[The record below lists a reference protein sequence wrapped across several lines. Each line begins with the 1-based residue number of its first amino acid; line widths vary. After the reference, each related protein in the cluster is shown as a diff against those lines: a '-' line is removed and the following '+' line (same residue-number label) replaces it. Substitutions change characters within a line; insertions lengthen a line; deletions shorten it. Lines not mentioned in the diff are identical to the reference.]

1 MDAIRGRRADEAMAI
16 LKFVPNFAAAA
27 ISKVLKSAISN
38 ADNNHGMNT
47 DNLKLVE
54 ARVDEGPRIKRVR
67 ARAQGRAYRILKRM
81 CHISVVVEEVAPK
94 IKPIRKKATPSTPSA
109 APKVKA
115 VAQPSTAKPA
125 EKKRQKAAPAVAI
138 APAAES
144 VAPAPSAK
152 PEAVPTEES
161 TAAATPDQVEQP
173 DGKPA
178 TAAEP
183 GTGVESAAAEPEKT
197 E

>member
-27 ISKVLKSAISN
+27 INKVLKSAISN

-67 ARAQGRAYRILKRM
+67 ARAQGRAYRILKRT
-81 CHISVVVEEVAPK
+81 CHLSVVVEEVAPK
-94 IKPIRKKATPSTPSA
+94 IKPIRKKAAANAPAA
-109 APKVKA
+109 APKAKA
-115 VAQPSTAKPA
+115 TAKPTVA
-125 EKKRQKAAPAVAI
+125 KPVQKKRAAAK
-138 APAAES
+138 
-144 VAPAPSAK
+144 PAPEIVAD
-152 PEAVPTEES
+152 APTAQAEVKEE
-161 TAAATPDQVEQP
+161 T
-173 DGKPA
+173 KA
-178 TAAEP
+178 TAQPE
-183 GTGVESAAAEPEKT
+183 TGVESAAAEPEKT